1 MLVHPDLAA
10 ARAALAEG
18 RLGAVLSL
26 LERSAEAATRDAA
39 HWQALAEAALRIG
52 DDDLALAAVRSL
64 RALVPKDLGT
74 RMLEMRLLGETG
86 AVSEALRLAR
96 RLESE
101 SPADATLP
109 LIAGTCFA
117 QLGRTEEAIA
127 ALHRALR
134 RAPDSSLAW
143 ETLASLKDFTPGD
156 PDLEALER
164 IAAQSRDDLGN
175 AGLAYALAKAYD
187 DLGETDRACTW
198 FARGANRVLGGR
210 MPRSDGLLAQAVAV
224 RAAFPPGRLSTGA
237 ITDRSER
244 PLLIVGCPRSGTTLL
259 ERILASSPEVSS
271 GGELKMLRLACLAFT
286 PPTPAG
292 VDAYVQACGGE
303 VEAWR
308 RVGDTYVRKLT
319 RRFGRADGVV
329 DKGLVNYL
337 YVGALAMALPMA
349 RIIHVR
355 RDPLDVAW
363 SCFRRRFHEGLAW
376 SYHFDSIAAFIRV
389 YEDMIAYWTEQ
400 LPGRVLTIEYEDLVR
415 NADAVTARLF
425 ENLGIERPTD
435 WRKFNEKA
443 GVVHTSSQLQVRR
456 PLNSD
461 GIGAWRRYERHL
473 APMRAALE
481 RLGLAR

>member
-1 MLVHPDLAA
+1 MLANPDLEA

-26 LERSAEAATRDAA
+26 LERSAEGDTRDAA
-39 HWQALAEAALRIG
+39 HWQALVDVALRIG
-52 DDDLALAAVRSL
+52 DDDLALAAVRRL
-64 RALVPKDLGT
+64 RALVPKDPGS
-74 RMLEMRLLGETG
+74 RMLEVRLLGEIG

-96 RLESE
+96 RLEAE
-101 SPADATLP
+101 SPADASLP
-109 LIAGTCFA
+109 LITGTCFA
-117 QLGRTEEAIA
+117 QMGRTNEAIA

-134 RAPDSSLAW
+134 RAPESPLAW
-143 ETLASLKDFTPGD
+143 ETLAGLKDFAPGD

-164 IAAQSRDDLGN
+164 LATQSGDEPGN

-187 DLGETDRACTW
+187 DLGATDRAYTW
-198 FARGANRVLGGR
+198 FMRGAHRVLGGR
-210 MPRSDGLLAQAVAV
+210 MPRSDGLFAQAAAV
-224 RAAFPPGRLSTGA
+224 RAAFPPGRLSTAA

-244 PLLIVGCPRSGTTLL
+244 PLLVVGCPRSGTTLL

-292 VDAYVQACGGE
+292 VDVYVHACGGE
-303 VEAWR
+303 LEAWR
-308 RVGDTYVRKLT
+308 RVGETYVRKLA
-319 RRFGRADGVV
+319 RRFGRADAVV

-355 RDPLDVAW
+355 RDPMDVAW
-363 SCFRRRFHEGLAW
+363 SCFRRRFHQGLAW
-376 SYHFDSIAAFIRV
+376 SYHFESIAAFIRV

-400 LPGRVLTIEYEDLVR
+400 LPWRVLTIEYEELVR

-425 ENLGIERPTD
+425 ENVDIERPTD
-435 WRKFNEKA
+435 WRTFNEKA

-456 PLNSD
+456 PLNPD

-473 APMRAALE
+473 APMQAALE
-481 RLGLAR
+481 RHGLTR